1 MFVFD
6 LVQERDNFL
15 KRLDAVKNKPATGG
29 WEKMFISGNSEISV
43 NSEAS
48 EWIFHGMKLNIKKKR
63 RS

>member
-15 KRLDAVKNKPATGG
+15 KRLDAVKNKPETGG
-29 WEKMFISGNSEISV
+29 LMEIFISGNSERSV
-43 NSEAS
+43 NGEAS